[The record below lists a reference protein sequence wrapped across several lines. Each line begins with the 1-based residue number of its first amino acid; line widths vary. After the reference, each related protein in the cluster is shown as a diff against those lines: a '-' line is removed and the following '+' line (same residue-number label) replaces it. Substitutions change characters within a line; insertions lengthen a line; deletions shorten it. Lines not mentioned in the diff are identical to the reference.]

1 MADVTQV
8 MVASVHDRPVRK
20 LAGVLNNGPPL
31 LHPMGISTLAC

>member
-8 MVASVHDRPVRK
+8 KVARVHDRPVCK

-31 LHPMGISTLAC
+31 LHPMRVTTLAC